1 MQLLPPEGQT
11 SILEIFTLCCSGSR
25 NGNKV
30 KCLRVFW
37 YLNFQKGSPFLE
49 ALNQFVD
56 TVFEVGI
63 SSDTQFYN
71 HIPNATKC
79 LTWEGVEA
87 SHTKEGHEVIVN
99 LDDTCGS
106 IILLAS
112 GLGGA
117 LVIFTLELLTKA
129 KKFRWKKTQPTLM
142 KWLP

>member
-1 MQLLPPEGQT
+1 M
-11 SILEIFTLCCSGSR
+11 
-25 NGNKV
+25 
-30 KCLRVFW
+30 

-56 TVFEVGI
+56 SAFEVGI
-63 SSDTQFYN
+63 SSDMQFYN
-71 HIPNATKC
+71 HIPNSTKC
-79 LTWEGVEA
+79 LTWEDVEA

-99 LDDTCGS
+99 LDDTYGS

-117 LVIFTLELLTKA
+117 LVILTIELLTKCKS
-129 KKFRWKKTQPTLM
+129 KKFRWKKTQRAIG